1 MLSNFFQ
8 IFLIISPVFLL
19 IILGN
24 FLRRIKVPDVSF
36 WEINDKLCYWV
47 LIPALLF
54 HYIIQISLSTEML
67 YSYSVIIYAGF
78 FIAIMTVVVL
88 GKLLKYSPE
97 RWTSILQG
105 AVRQNAFIA
114 LAITGSLFG
123 DEGLKIASIF
133 MLIYVPSIN
142 IIIVTIMVINFGESK
157 QNSSNNEFKTVF
169 VELSK
174 NPFILAMI
182 IGLMFSLIPQ
192 EKLKV
197 IIDTSGLL
205 GSAAL
210 PIMLLTIGAK
220 IKVRDLALTITPIT
234 ISNFLK
240 LIALPMIA
248 FFVANFLGLSETE
261 VIVAVIFAAVPTA
274 VSSHTLARQFGADDQ
289 LMTSIITTQVIL
301 SFLTIPILLA
311 FIS

>member
-8 IFLIISPVFLL
+8 IFLLVSPVFLL

-24 FLRRIKVPDVSF
+24 FLRRIKVPDISF

-54 HYIIQISLSTEML
+54 HYISQINLSSEML
-67 YSYSVIIYAGF
+67 YSYSIIIYVGF
-78 FIAIMTVVVL
+78 LIAILTVLIL
-88 GKLLKYSPE
+88 GKLLGYPPE

-142 IIIVTIMVINFGESK
+142 IIIVTTMVMNFGQSK
-157 QNSSNNEFKTVF
+157 KNASKNEFITVF
-169 VELSK
+169 IELSK

-182 IGLMFSLIPQ
+182 AGLIFSIAQ
-192 EKLKV
+192 SEKLKV

-220 IKVRDLALTITPIT
+220 IKVRDLALTITPII

-240 LIALPMIA
+240 LLALPLIA
-248 FFVANFLGLSETE
+248 FFVANYLGLSEIE
-261 VIVAVIFAAVPTA
+261 VVVAVIFAAVPTA

-301 SFLTIPILLA
+301 SFITIPLLLA
-311 FIS
+311 FV

>member
-1 MLSNFFQ
+1 
-8 IFLIISPVFLL
+8 
-19 IILGN
+19 
-24 FLRRIKVPDVSF
+24 
-36 WEINDKLCYWV
+36 
-47 LIPALLF
+47 
-54 HYIIQISLSTEML
+54 
-67 YSYSVIIYAGF
+67 
-78 FIAIMTVVVL
+78 
-88 GKLLKYSPE
+88 
-97 RWTSILQG
+97 
-105 AVRQNAFIA
+105 
-114 LAITGSLFG
+114 
-123 DEGLKIASIF
+123 

-142 IIIVTIMVINFGESK
+142 IIIVTTMVMNFGQSK
-157 QNSSNNEFKTVF
+157 KNASNNEFKTVF

-182 IGLMFSLIPQ
+182 TGLIFSIIQ
-192 EKLKV
+192 SEKLKV

-220 IKVRDLALTITPIT
+220 IKVRDLALTITPII

-240 LIALPMIA
+240 LLALPTIA
-248 FFVANFLGLSETE
+248 FFVANYLELSEIE

-301 SFLTIPILLA
+301 SFVTIPILLA
-311 FIS
+311 FI

>member
-1 MLSNFFQ
+1 M
-8 IFLIISPVFLL
+8 
-19 IILGN
+19 
-24 FLRRIKVPDVSF
+24 PDVSF

-54 HYIIQISLSTEML
+54 HYITQISLSTEML

-78 FIAIMTVVVL
+78 FIAIITVVVL

-142 IIIVTIMVINFGESK
+142 IIIVTIMVINFGQSK
-157 QNSSNNEFKTVF
+157 QNLSNNEFKTVF

-182 IGLMFSLIPQ
+182 IGLMLSLIPQ

-197 IIDTSGLL
+197 IIDASGLL

-234 ISNFLK
+234 ISNSLK
-240 LIALPMIA
+240 LIALPTIA
-248 FFVANFLGLSETE
+248 FFVANFLGLSKTE

>member
-8 IFLIISPVFLL
+8 IFLLVSPVFLL

-54 HYIIQISLSTEML
+54 HYISQINLSSEML
-67 YSYSVIIYAGF
+67 YSYSVIIYVGF
-78 FIAIMTVVVL
+78 FIAILTVLIL
-88 GKLLKYSPE
+88 GKLLGYPPE

-142 IIIVTIMVINFGESK
+142 IIIVTTMVMNFGQSK
-157 QNSSNNEFKTVF
+157 NNASKNEFITVF
-169 VELSK
+169 IELSK

-182 IGLMFSLIPQ
+182 AGLIFSIIQ
-192 EKLKV
+192 SEKLKV

-220 IKVRDLALTITPIT
+220 IKVRDLALTITPII

-240 LIALPMIA
+240 LLALPLIA
-248 FFVANFLGLSETE
+248 FFVANYLGLSEIE
-261 VIVAVIFAAVPTA
+261 VVVAVIFAAVPTA

-301 SFLTIPILLA
+301 SFITIPILLA
-311 FIS
+311 FI

>member
-8 IFLIISPVFLL
+8 IFLLVSPVFLL

-24 FLRRIKVPDVSF
+24 FLRRIKVPDISF

-54 HYIIQISLSTEML
+54 HYISQINLSSEML
-67 YSYSVIIYAGF
+67 YSYSIIIYVGF
-78 FIAIMTVVVL
+78 FIAILTVLIL
-88 GKLLKYSPE
+88 GKLLGYPPE

-142 IIIVTIMVINFGESK
+142 IIIVTTMVMNFGQSK
-157 QNSSNNEFKTVF
+157 KNASNNEFITVF
-169 VELSK
+169 AELSK

-182 IGLMFSLIPQ
+182 TGLIFSIIQ
-192 EKLKV
+192 SEKLKV

-220 IKVRDLALTITPIT
+220 IKVRDLALTITPII

-240 LIALPMIA
+240 LLALPLIA
-248 FFVANFLGLSETE
+248 FFVANYLGLSEIE

-301 SFLTIPILLA
+301 SFVTIPILLA
-311 FIS
+311 FI

>member
-8 IFLIISPVFLL
+8 IFLLISPVFLL

-54 HYIIQISLSTEML
+54 HYISQINLSSEML
-67 YSYSVIIYAGF
+67 YSYSVIIYVGF
-78 FIAIMTVVVL
+78 FIAILTVLIL
-88 GKLLKYSPE
+88 GKLLGYPAE

-142 IIIVTIMVINFGESK
+142 IIIVTTMVMNFGQSK
-157 QNSSNNEFKTVF
+157 KNASKNEFITVF
-169 VELSK
+169 IELSK

-182 IGLMFSLIPQ
+182 AGLIFSIAQ
-192 EKLKV
+192 SEKLKV

-220 IKVRDLALTITPIT
+220 IKVRDLALTITPIL
-234 ISNFLK
+234 ISNVLK
-240 LIALPMIA
+240 LLALPLIA
-248 FFVANFLGLSETE
+248 FFVANYLGLSEIE

-301 SFLTIPILLA
+301 SFITIPILLA
-311 FIS
+311 FI

>member
-1 MLSNFFQ
+1 M
-8 IFLIISPVFLL
+8 
-19 IILGN
+19 
-24 FLRRIKVPDVSF
+24 PDVSF

-114 LAITGSLFG
+114 LAVTGSLFG

>member
-8 IFLIISPVFLL
+8 IFLLVSPVFLL

-54 HYIIQISLSTEML
+54 HYISQINLSPEML
-67 YSYSVIIYAGF
+67 YSYSVIIYVGF
-78 FIAIMTVVVL
+78 FIAILTVLIL
-88 GKLLKYSPE
+88 GKLLGYPPE

-142 IIIVTIMVINFGESK
+142 IIIVTTMVMNFGQSK
-157 QNSSNNEFKTVF
+157 KNASKNEFITVF
-169 VELSK
+169 IELSK

-182 IGLMFSLIPQ
+182 AGLIFSIAQ
-192 EKLKV
+192 SEKLKV

-220 IKVRDLALTITPIT
+220 IKVRDLALTITPII

-240 LIALPMIA
+240 LLALPLIA
-248 FFVANFLGLSETE
+248 FFVANYLGLSEIE
-261 VIVAVIFAAVPTA
+261 VVVAVIFAAVPTA

-301 SFLTIPILLA
+301 SFITIPILLA
-311 FIS
+311 FI

>member
-8 IFLIISPVFLL
+8 IFLLVSPVFLL

-54 HYIIQISLSTEML
+54 HYISQINLSSEML
-67 YSYSVIIYAGF
+67 YSYSVIIYVGF
-78 FIAIMTVVVL
+78 FIAILTVLIL
-88 GKLLKYSPE
+88 GKLLGYTPE

-142 IIIVTIMVINFGESK
+142 IIIVTTMVMNFGQSK
-157 QNSSNNEFKTVF
+157 KNASKNEFITVF
-169 VELSK
+169 IELSK

-182 IGLMFSLIPQ
+182 AGLIFSIAQ
-192 EKLKV
+192 SEKLKV

-220 IKVRDLALTITPIT
+220 IKVRDLALTITPIL
-234 ISNFLK
+234 ISNVLK
-240 LIALPMIA
+240 LLALPLIA
-248 FFVANFLGLSETE
+248 FFVANYLGLSEIE

-301 SFLTIPILLA
+301 SFITIPILLA
-311 FIS
+311 FI

>member
-8 IFLIISPVFLL
+8 IFLLVSPVFLL

-54 HYIIQISLSTEML
+54 HYISQINLSSEML
-67 YSYSVIIYAGF
+67 YSYSIIIYVGF
-78 FIAIMTVVVL
+78 FIAILTVLIL
-88 GKLLKYSPE
+88 GKLLGYPPE

-142 IIIVTIMVINFGESK
+142 IIIVTTMVMNFGQSK
-157 QNSSNNEFKTVF
+157 KNTSNNEFKTVF

-174 NPFILAMI
+174 NPFILSMI
-182 IGLMFSLIPQ
+182 AGLIFSIIQ
-192 EKLKV
+192 SEKLKV

-220 IKVRDLALTITPIT
+220 IKVRDLALTITPIL

-240 LIALPMIA
+240 LLALPLIA
-248 FFVANFLGLSETE
+248 FCVANYLGLSEIE
-261 VIVAVIFAAVPTA
+261 VVVAVIFAAVPTA

-289 LMTSIITTQVIL
+289 LMTSIITTQVVL
-301 SFLTIPILLA
+301 SFITIPILLA
-311 FIS
+311 FI

>member
-1 MLSNFFQ
+1 M
-8 IFLIISPVFLL
+8 
-19 IILGN
+19 
-24 FLRRIKVPDVSF
+24 PDVSF

-54 HYIIQISLSTEML
+54 HYITQISLSTEML

-78 FIAIMTVVVL
+78 FIAIITVVVL

-105 AVRQNAFIA
+105 AVRQNAFIS

-142 IIIVTIMVINFGESK
+142 IIIVTIMVMNFGQSK
-157 QNSSNNEFKTVF
+157 QNSSNNEFKKVF
-169 VELSK
+169 IELSK

-240 LIALPMIA
+240 LIALPTIA

>member
-8 IFLIISPVFLL
+8 IFLLVSPVFLL

-54 HYIIQISLSTEML
+54 HYISQINLSSEML
-67 YSYSVIIYAGF
+67 YSYSIIIYVGF
-78 FIAIMTVVVL
+78 FIAILTVLIL
-88 GKLLKYSPE
+88 GKLLGYPPE

-142 IIIVTIMVINFGESK
+142 IIIVTTMVMNFGQSK
-157 QNSSNNEFKTVF
+157 KNESNNELKTVF

-182 IGLMFSLIPQ
+182 TGLIFSIIQ
-192 EKLKV
+192 SEKLKV

-220 IKVRDLALTITPIT
+220 IKVRDLALTITPII

-240 LIALPMIA
+240 LLALPLIA
-248 FFVANFLGLSETE
+248 FFVANYLGLSEIE
-261 VIVAVIFAAVPTA
+261 VVVAVIFAAVPTA

-301 SFLTIPILLA
+301 SFITIPILLA
-311 FIS
+311 FI

>member
-8 IFLIISPVFLL
+8 IFLLVSPVFLL

-24 FLRRIKVPDVSF
+24 FLRRIKVPDISF

-54 HYIIQISLSTEML
+54 HYISQINLSSEML
-67 YSYSVIIYAGF
+67 YSYSVIIYVGF
-78 FIAIMTVVVL
+78 FIAILTVLIL
-88 GKLLKYSPE
+88 GKLLGYPPE

-142 IIIVTIMVINFGESK
+142 IIIVTTMVMNFGQSK
-157 QNSSNNEFKTVF
+157 KNASKNEFITVF
-169 VELSK
+169 IELSK

-182 IGLMFSLIPQ
+182 AGLIFSIAQ
-192 EKLKV
+192 SEKLKV

-220 IKVRDLALTITPIT
+220 IKVRDLALTITPII

-240 LIALPMIA
+240 LLALPLTA
-248 FFVANFLGLSETE
+248 FFVANYLELSEIE
-261 VIVAVIFAAVPTA
+261 VTVAVIFAAVPTA

-301 SFLTIPILLA
+301 SFITIPILLA
-311 FIS
+311 FI

>member
-8 IFLIISPVFLL
+8 IFLLVSPVFLL

-24 FLRRIKVPDVSF
+24 FLRRIKVPDISF

-54 HYIIQISLSTEML
+54 HYISQINLSSEML
-67 YSYSVIIYAGF
+67 YSYSIIIYVGF
-78 FIAIMTVVVL
+78 FIAILTVLIL
-88 GKLLKYSPE
+88 GKLLGYPPE

-142 IIIVTIMVINFGESK
+142 IIIVTTMVMNFGQSK
-157 QNSSNNEFKTVF
+157 ENASNNEFITVF

-182 IGLMFSLIPQ
+182 AGLIFSIAQ
-192 EKLKV
+192 SEKLKV

-220 IKVRDLALTITPIT
+220 IKVRDLALTITPII

-240 LIALPMIA
+240 LLALPLIA
-248 FFVANFLGLSETE
+248 FFVANYLGLSEIE
-261 VIVAVIFAAVPTA
+261 VVVAVIFAAVPTA

-301 SFLTIPILLA
+301 SFITIPILLA
-311 FIS
+311 FI

>member
-8 IFLIISPVFLL
+8 IFLLVSPVFLL

-54 HYIIQISLSTEML
+54 HYISQINLSSEML
-67 YSYSVIIYAGF
+67 YSYSIIIYVGF
-78 FIAIMTVVVL
+78 FIAILTVLIL
-88 GKLLKYSPE
+88 GKLLGYPPE

-142 IIIVTIMVINFGESK
+142 IIIVTTMVMNFGQSK
-157 QNSSNNEFKTVF
+157 KNASKNEFITVF
-169 VELSK
+169 IELSK

-182 IGLMFSLIPQ
+182 AGLIFSIIQ
-192 EKLKV
+192 SEKLKV

-220 IKVRDLALTITPIT
+220 IKVRDLALTITPII

-240 LIALPMIA
+240 LLALPLIA
-248 FFVANFLGLSETE
+248 FFVANYLGLSEIE
-261 VIVAVIFAAVPTA
+261 VVVAVIFAAVPTA

-301 SFLTIPILLA
+301 SFITIPILLA
-311 FIS
+311 FI

>member
-8 IFLIISPVFLL
+8 IFLLVSPVFLL

-54 HYIIQISLSTEML
+54 HYISQINLSSEML
-67 YSYSVIIYAGF
+67 YSYSIIIYVGF
-78 FIAIMTVVVL
+78 FIAILTVLIL
-88 GKLLKYSPE
+88 GKLLGYPPE

-142 IIIVTIMVINFGESK
+142 IIIVTTMVMNFGQSK
-157 QNSSNNEFKTVF
+157 KNASNNEFKTVF

-182 IGLMFSLIPQ
+182 AGLIFSIIQ
-192 EKLKV
+192 SEKLKV

-220 IKVRDLALTITPIT
+220 IKVRDLALTITPII

-240 LIALPMIA
+240 LLALPLIA
-248 FFVANFLGLSETE
+248 FFVANYLGLSEIE
-261 VIVAVIFAAVPTA
+261 VVVAVIFAAVPTA

-301 SFLTIPILLA
+301 SFITIPILLA
-311 FIS
+311 FI

>member
-1 MLSNFFQ
+1 M
-8 IFLIISPVFLL
+8 
-19 IILGN
+19 
-24 FLRRIKVPDVSF
+24 PDVSF

-54 HYIIQISLSTEML
+54 HYITQISLSTEML

-78 FIAIMTVVVL
+78 FIAIITVVVL

-142 IIIVTIMVINFGESK
+142 IIIVTIMVINFGQSK
-157 QNSSNNEFKTVF
+157 QNSSNNEFKKVF
-169 VELSK
+169 IELSK

>member
-8 IFLIISPVFLL
+8 IFLLVSPVFLL

-54 HYIIQISLSTEML
+54 HYISQINLSSEML
-67 YSYSVIIYAGF
+67 YSYSIIIYVGF
-78 FIAIMTVVVL
+78 FIAMLTVLIL
-88 GKLLKYSPE
+88 GKLLGYPPE

-142 IIIVTIMVINFGESK
+142 IIIVTTMVMNFGQSK
-157 QNSSNNEFKTVF
+157 NNASKNEFITVF
-169 VELSK
+169 IELSK

-182 IGLMFSLIPQ
+182 AGLIFSIIQ
-192 EKLKV
+192 SEKLKV

-220 IKVRDLALTITPIT
+220 IKVRDLALTITPII

-240 LIALPMIA
+240 LLALPLIA
-248 FFVANFLGLSETE
+248 FFVANYLGLSEIE
-261 VIVAVIFAAVPTA
+261 VVVAVIFAAVPTA

-301 SFLTIPILLA
+301 SFITIPILLA
-311 FIS
+311 FI

>member
-8 IFLIISPVFLL
+8 IFLLVSPVFLL

-54 HYIIQISLSTEML
+54 HYISQINLSSEML
-67 YSYSVIIYAGF
+67 YSYSIIIYVGF
-78 FIAIMTVVVL
+78 FIAILTVLIL
-88 GKLLKYSPE
+88 GKLLGYPPE

-142 IIIVTIMVINFGESK
+142 IIIVTTMVMNFGQSK
-157 QNSSNNEFKTVF
+157 KNASKNEFITVF
-169 VELSK
+169 IELSK

-182 IGLMFSLIPQ
+182 AGLIFSIAQ
-192 EKLKV
+192 SEKLKV

-220 IKVRDLALTITPIT
+220 IKVRDLALTITPII

-240 LIALPMIA
+240 LLVLPLIA
-248 FFVANFLGLSETE
+248 FFVANYLGLSEIE
-261 VIVAVIFAAVPTA
+261 VVVAVIFAAVPTA

-301 SFLTIPILLA
+301 SFITIPLLLA
-311 FIS
+311 FV

>member
-8 IFLIISPVFLL
+8 IFLLVSPVFLL

-54 HYIIQISLSTEML
+54 HYISQINLSSEML
-67 YSYSVIIYAGF
+67 YSYSVIIYVGF
-78 FIAIMTVVVL
+78 FIAILTVLIL
-88 GKLLKYSPE
+88 GKLLGYPPE

-142 IIIVTIMVINFGESK
+142 IIIVTTMVMNFGQSK
-157 QNSSNNEFKTVF
+157 KNASKNEFITVF
-169 VELSK
+169 IELSK

-182 IGLMFSLIPQ
+182 AGLIFSIIQ
-192 EKLKV
+192 SEKLKV

-220 IKVRDLALTITPIT
+220 IKVRDLALTITPII

-240 LIALPMIA
+240 LLALPMIA
-248 FFVANFLGLSETE
+248 FFVANYLGLSEIE
-261 VIVAVIFAAVPTA
+261 VVVAVIFAAVPTA

-301 SFLTIPILLA
+301 SFITIPILLA
-311 FIS
+311 FI

>member
-8 IFLIISPVFLL
+8 IFLLVSPVFLL

-54 HYIIQISLSTEML
+54 HYISQINLSSEML
-67 YSYSVIIYAGF
+67 YSYSIIIYVGF
-78 FIAIMTVVVL
+78 FIAILTVLIL
-88 GKLLKYSPE
+88 GKLLGYPPE

-142 IIIVTIMVINFGESK
+142 IIIVTTMVMNFGQSK
-157 QNSSNNEFKTVF
+157 KNASKNEFITVF
-169 VELSK
+169 IELSK

-182 IGLMFSLIPQ
+182 AGLIFSIIQ
-192 EKLKV
+192 SEKLKV

-220 IKVRDLALTITPIT
+220 IKVRDLALTITPII

-240 LIALPMIA
+240 LLALPLIA
-248 FFVANFLGLSETE
+248 FFVANYLGLSEIE
-261 VIVAVIFAAVPTA
+261 VVVAVIFAAVPTA

-301 SFLTIPILLA
+301 SFITIPLLLA
-311 FIS
+311 FV

>member
-8 IFLIISPVFLL
+8 IFLLVSPVFLL

-54 HYIIQISLSTEML
+54 HYISQINLSSEML
-67 YSYSVIIYAGF
+67 YSYSIIIYVGF
-78 FIAIMTVVVL
+78 FIAILTVLIL
-88 GKLLKYSPE
+88 GKLLGYPPE

-142 IIIVTIMVINFGESK
+142 IIIVTTMVMNFGQSK
-157 QNSSNNEFKTVF
+157 KNASNNELITVF

-182 IGLMFSLIPQ
+182 TGLIFSIIQ
-192 EKLKV
+192 SEKLKV

-220 IKVRDLALTITPIT
+220 IKVRDLALTITPII

-240 LIALPMIA
+240 LLALPLIA
-248 FFVANFLGLSETE
+248 FFVANYLGLSEIE
-261 VIVAVIFAAVPTA
+261 VVVAVIFAAVPTA

-301 SFLTIPILLA
+301 SFITIPILLA
-311 FIS
+311 FI

>member
-8 IFLIISPVFLL
+8 IFLLVSPVFLL

-24 FLRRIKVPDVSF
+24 FLRRIKVPDISF

-54 HYIIQISLSTEML
+54 HYISQINLSSEML
-67 YSYSVIIYAGF
+67 YSYSIIIYVGF
-78 FIAIMTVVVL
+78 FIAILTVLIL
-88 GKLLKYSPE
+88 GKLLGYPPE

-142 IIIVTIMVINFGESK
+142 IIIVTTMVMNFGQSK
-157 QNSSNNEFKTVF
+157 KNASKNEFITVF
-169 VELSK
+169 IELSK

-182 IGLMFSLIPQ
+182 AGLIFSITQ
-192 EKLKV
+192 SEKLKV

-220 IKVRDLALTITPIT
+220 IKVRDLALTITPII

-240 LIALPMIA
+240 LLALPLIA
-248 FFVANFLGLSETE
+248 FFVANYLGLSEIE
-261 VIVAVIFAAVPTA
+261 VVVAVIFAAVPTA

-301 SFLTIPILLA
+301 SFITIPILLA
-311 FIS
+311 FI

>member
-8 IFLIISPVFLL
+8 IFLLVSPVFLL

-24 FLRRIKVPDVSF
+24 FLRRIKVPDISF

-54 HYIIQISLSTEML
+54 HYISQINLSSEML
-67 YSYSVIIYAGF
+67 YSYSVIIYVGF
-78 FIAIMTVVVL
+78 FIAILTVLIL
-88 GKLLKYSPE
+88 GKLLGYPPE

-142 IIIVTIMVINFGESK
+142 IIIVTTMVMNFGQSK
-157 QNSSNNEFKTVF
+157 KNASKNEFITVF
-169 VELSK
+169 IELSK

-182 IGLMFSLIPQ
+182 AGLIFSIIQ
-192 EKLKV
+192 SEKLKV

-220 IKVRDLALTITPIT
+220 IKVRDLALTITPII

-240 LIALPMIA
+240 LLALPLIA
-248 FFVANFLGLSETE
+248 FFVANYLGLSEIE
-261 VIVAVIFAAVPTA
+261 VVVAVIFAAVPTA

-301 SFLTIPILLA
+301 SFITIPILLA
-311 FIS
+311 FI

>member
-8 IFLIISPVFLL
+8 IFLLVSPVFLL

-54 HYIIQISLSTEML
+54 HYISQINLSSEML
-67 YSYSVIIYAGF
+67 YSYSVIIYVGF
-78 FIAIMTVVVL
+78 FIAILTVLIL
-88 GKLLKYSPE
+88 GKLLGYPPE

-142 IIIVTIMVINFGESK
+142 IIIVTTMVMNFGQSK
-157 QNSSNNEFKTVF
+157 KNASNNELITVF
-169 VELSK
+169 IELSK

-182 IGLMFSLIPQ
+182 AGLIFSIAQL

-220 IKVRDLALTITPIT
+220 IKVRDLALTITPII

-240 LIALPMIA
+240 LLALPLIA
-248 FFVANFLGLSETE
+248 FFVANYLGLSEIE
-261 VIVAVIFAAVPTA
+261 VVVAVIFAAVPTA

-301 SFLTIPILLA
+301 SFITIPILLA
-311 FIS
+311 FI

>member
-8 IFLIISPVFLL
+8 IFLLVSPVFLL

-54 HYIIQISLSTEML
+54 HYISQINLSSEML
-67 YSYSVIIYAGF
+67 YSYSVIIYVGF
-78 FIAIMTVVVL
+78 FIAILTVLIL
-88 GKLLKYSPE
+88 GKLLGYPPE

-142 IIIVTIMVINFGESK
+142 IIIVTTMVMNFGQSK
-157 QNSSNNEFKTVF
+157 KNASKNEFITVF
-169 VELSK
+169 IELSK

-182 IGLMFSLIPQ
+182 AGLIFSIAQ
-192 EKLKV
+192 SEKLKV

-220 IKVRDLALTITPIT
+220 IKFRDLALTITPII

-240 LIALPMIA
+240 LLALPLIA
-248 FFVANFLGLSETE
+248 FFVANYLGLSEIE
-261 VIVAVIFAAVPTA
+261 VVVAVIFAAVPTA

-301 SFLTIPILLA
+301 SFITIPILLA
-311 FIS
+311 FI

>member
-8 IFLIISPVFLL
+8 IFLLVSPVFLL

-54 HYIIQISLSTEML
+54 HYISQINLSSEML
-67 YSYSVIIYAGF
+67 YSYSVIIYVGF
-78 FIAIMTVVVL
+78 FIAILTVLIL
-88 GKLLKYSPE
+88 GKLLGYPPE

-123 DEGLKIASIF
+123 DEGLKIATIF

-142 IIIVTIMVINFGESK
+142 IIIVTTMVMNFGQSK
-157 QNSSNNEFKTVF
+157 KNASKNEFITVF
-169 VELSK
+169 IELSK

-182 IGLMFSLIPQ
+182 AGLIFSIAQ
-192 EKLKV
+192 SEKLKV

-220 IKVRDLALTITPIT
+220 IKVRDLALTITPII

-240 LIALPMIA
+240 LLALPLIA
-248 FFVANFLGLSETE
+248 FFVANYLGLSEIE
-261 VIVAVIFAAVPTA
+261 VVVAVIFAAVPTA

-301 SFLTIPILLA
+301 SFITIPILLA
-311 FIS
+311 FI

>member
-1 MLSNFFQ
+1 M
-8 IFLIISPVFLL
+8 
-19 IILGN
+19 
-24 FLRRIKVPDVSF
+24 PDVSF

-54 HYIIQISLSTEML
+54 HYITQISLSTEML
-67 YSYSVIIYAGF
+67 YSYSLIIYTGF
-78 FIAIMTVVVL
+78 FIAIITVIVL

-142 IIIVTIMVINFGESK
+142 IIIVTIMVMNFGQSK
-157 QNSSNNEFKTVF
+157 QNSSNNEFKKVF
-169 VELSK
+169 IELSK

-240 LIALPMIA
+240 LIALPTIA

>member
-8 IFLIISPVFLL
+8 IFLLVSPVFLL

-54 HYIIQISLSTEML
+54 HYISQINLSSEML
-67 YSYSVIIYAGF
+67 YSYSVIIYVGF
-78 FIAIMTVVVL
+78 FIAILTVLIL
-88 GKLLKYSPE
+88 GKLLGYPPE

-142 IIIVTIMVINFGESK
+142 IIIVTTMVMNFGQSK
-157 QNSSNNEFKTVF
+157 KNASKNEFITVF
-169 VELSK
+169 IELSK

-182 IGLMFSLIPQ
+182 AGLIFSIAQ
-192 EKLKV
+192 SEKLKV

-220 IKVRDLALTITPIT
+220 IKVRDLALTITPII

-240 LIALPMIA
+240 LLALPLIA
-248 FFVANFLGLSETE
+248 FFVANYLGLSEIE
-261 VIVAVIFAAVPTA
+261 VVVAVIFAAVPTA

-301 SFLTIPILLA
+301 SFITIPILLA
-311 FIS
+311 FI

>member
-8 IFLIISPVFLL
+8 IFLLVSPVFLL

-24 FLRRIKVPDVSF
+24 FLRRIKVPDISF

-54 HYIIQISLSTEML
+54 HYISQINLSSEML
-67 YSYSVIIYAGF
+67 YSYSVIIYVGF
-78 FIAIMTVVVL
+78 FIAILTVLIL
-88 GKLLKYSPE
+88 GKLLGYPPE

-142 IIIVTIMVINFGESK
+142 IIIVTTMVMNFGQSK
-157 QNSSNNEFKTVF
+157 KNASKNEFITVF
-169 VELSK
+169 IELSK

-182 IGLMFSLIPQ
+182 AGLIFSIAQ
-192 EKLKV
+192 SEKLKV

-220 IKVRDLALTITPIT
+220 IKVRDLALTITPII

-240 LIALPMIA
+240 LLALPLIA
-248 FFVANFLGLSETE
+248 FFVANYLGLSEIE

-301 SFLTIPILLA
+301 SFITIPILLA
-311 FIS
+311 FI

>member
-8 IFLIISPVFLL
+8 IFLLVSPVFLL

-54 HYIIQISLSTEML
+54 HYISQINLSSEML
-67 YSYSVIIYAGF
+67 YSYSIIIYVGF
-78 FIAIMTVVVL
+78 FIAILTVLIL
-88 GKLLKYSPE
+88 GKLLGYPPE

-142 IIIVTIMVINFGESK
+142 IIIVTTMVMNFGQSK
-157 QNSSNNEFKTVF
+157 KNASNNEFITVF

-182 IGLMFSLIPQ
+182 TGLIFSIIQ
-192 EKLKV
+192 SEKLKV

-220 IKVRDLALTITPIT
+220 IKVRDLALTITPII

-240 LIALPMIA
+240 LLALPLIA
-248 FFVANFLGLSETE
+248 FFVANYLGLSEIE
-261 VIVAVIFAAVPTA
+261 VVVAVIFAAVPTA

-301 SFLTIPILLA
+301 SFITIPILLA
-311 FIS
+311 FI

>member
-24 FLRRIKVPDVSF
+24 FLRRIKVPDISF

-54 HYIIQISLSTEML
+54 HYISQISLSTEML

-78 FIAIMTVVVL
+78 FIAIITVVVL

-114 LAITGSLFG
+114 LAVTGSLFG

>member
-8 IFLIISPVFLL
+8 IFLLVSPVFLL

-24 FLRRIKVPDVSF
+24 FLRRIKVPDISF

-54 HYIIQISLSTEML
+54 HYISQINLSSEML
-67 YSYSVIIYAGF
+67 YSYSIIIYVGF
-78 FIAIMTVVVL
+78 FIAILTVLIL
-88 GKLLKYSPE
+88 GKLLGYPPE

-142 IIIVTIMVINFGESK
+142 IIIVTTMVMNFGQSK
-157 QNSSNNEFKTVF
+157 KNASNNEFKTVF

-182 IGLMFSLIPQ
+182 TGLIFSIIQ
-192 EKLKV
+192 SEKLKV

-220 IKVRDLALTITPIT
+220 IKVRDLALTITPII
-234 ISNFLK
+234 ISNALK
-240 LIALPMIA
+240 LLALPTIA
-248 FFVANFLGLSETE
+248 FFVASYLELSEIE

-301 SFLTIPILLA
+301 SFVTIPILLA
-311 FIS
+311 FI

>member
-8 IFLIISPVFLL
+8 IFLLVSPVFLL

-54 HYIIQISLSTEML
+54 HYISQINLSSEML
-67 YSYSVIIYAGF
+67 YSYSIIIYVGF
-78 FIAIMTVVVL
+78 FIAILTVLIL
-88 GKLLKYSPE
+88 GKLLGYPPE

-142 IIIVTIMVINFGESK
+142 IIIVTTMVMNFGQSK
-157 QNSSNNEFKTVF
+157 KNASNNEFITVF

-182 IGLMFSLIPQ
+182 TGLIFSIIQ
-192 EKLKV
+192 SEKLKV

-220 IKVRDLALTITPIT
+220 IKVRDLALTITPII

-240 LIALPMIA
+240 LLALPMVA
-248 FFVANFLGLSETE
+248 FFVANYLELSEIE

-301 SFLTIPILLA
+301 SFVTIPILLA
-311 FIS
+311 FI

>member
-54 HYIIQISLSTEML
+54 HYITQISLSTEML

-78 FIAIMTVVVL
+78 FIAIITVVVL

-142 IIIVTIMVINFGESK
+142 IIIVTIMVMNFGQSK
-157 QNSSNNEFKTVF
+157 QNSSNNEFKKVF
-169 VELSK
+169 IELSK

>member
-1 MLSNFFQ
+1 M
-8 IFLIISPVFLL
+8 
-19 IILGN
+19 
-24 FLRRIKVPDVSF
+24 PDISF

-54 HYIIQISLSTEML
+54 HYISQINLSSEML
-67 YSYSVIIYAGF
+67 YSYSIIIYVGF
-78 FIAIMTVVVL
+78 FIAMLTVLIL
-88 GKLLKYSPE
+88 GKLLGYPPE

-142 IIIVTIMVINFGESK
+142 IIIVTTMVMNFGQSK
-157 QNSSNNEFKTVF
+157 KNASNNEFITVF

-182 IGLMFSLIPQ
+182 AGLIFSIIQ
-192 EKLKV
+192 SEKLKV

-220 IKVRDLALTITPIT
+220 IKVRDLALTFTPII

-240 LIALPMIA
+240 LLALPLIA
-248 FFVANFLGLSETE
+248 FFVANYLGLSEIE

-301 SFLTIPILLA
+301 SFITIPILLA
-311 FIS
+311 FI

>member
-8 IFLIISPVFLL
+8 IFLLVSPVFLL

-36 WEINDKLCYWV
+36 WEVNDKLCYWV

-54 HYIIQISLSTEML
+54 HYISQINLSSEML
-67 YSYSVIIYAGF
+67 YSYSIIIYVGF
-78 FIAIMTVVVL
+78 FIAILTVLIL
-88 GKLLKYSPE
+88 GKLLGYPPE

-142 IIIVTIMVINFGESK
+142 IIIVTTMVMNFGQSK
-157 QNSSNNEFKTVF
+157 KNASNNELITVF

-182 IGLMFSLIPQ
+182 TGLIFSIIQ
-192 EKLKV
+192 SEKLKV

-220 IKVRDLALTITPIT
+220 IKVRDLALTITPII

-240 LIALPMIA
+240 LLALPLIA
-248 FFVANFLGLSETE
+248 FFVANYLKLSEIE

-274 VSSHTLARQFGADDQ
+274 VSSHTLARQFRADDQ

-301 SFLTIPILLA
+301 SFITIPILLA
-311 FIS
+311 FI

>member
-8 IFLIISPVFLL
+8 IFLLVSPVFLL

-54 HYIIQISLSTEML
+54 HYISQINLSSEML
-67 YSYSVIIYAGF
+67 YSYSIIIYVGF
-78 FIAIMTVVVL
+78 FIAILTVLIL
-88 GKLLKYSPE
+88 GKLLGYPPE

-142 IIIVTIMVINFGESK
+142 IIIVTTMVMNFGQSK
-157 QNSSNNEFKTVF
+157 SVSKNEFITVF
-169 VELSK
+169 IELSK

-182 IGLMFSLIPQ
+182 AGLIFSITQ
-192 EKLKV
+192 SEKLKV

-220 IKVRDLALTITPIT
+220 IKVRDLALTITPII

-240 LIALPMIA
+240 LLALPLIA
-248 FFVANFLGLSETE
+248 FFVANYLGLSEIE
-261 VIVAVIFAAVPTA
+261 VVVAVIFAAVPTA

-301 SFLTIPILLA
+301 SFITIPILLA
-311 FIS
+311 FI

>member
-8 IFLIISPVFLL
+8 IFLLVSPVFLL

-24 FLRRIKVPDVSF
+24 FLRRIKVPDISF

-54 HYIIQISLSTEML
+54 HYISQINLSSEML
-67 YSYSVIIYAGF
+67 YSYSIIIYVGF
-78 FIAIMTVVVL
+78 FIAILTVLIL
-88 GKLLKYSPE
+88 GKLLGYPPE

-142 IIIVTIMVINFGESK
+142 IIIVTTMVMNFGQSK
-157 QNSSNNEFKTVF
+157 NNASKNEFITVF
-169 VELSK
+169 IELSK

-182 IGLMFSLIPQ
+182 AGLIFSIAQ
-192 EKLKV
+192 SEKLKV

-220 IKVRDLALTITPIT
+220 IKVRDLALTITPII

-240 LIALPMIA
+240 LLALPLIA
-248 FFVANFLGLSETE
+248 FFVANYLGLSEIE
-261 VIVAVIFAAVPTA
+261 VVVAVIFAAVPTA

-301 SFLTIPILLA
+301 SFITIPILLA
-311 FIS
+311 FI